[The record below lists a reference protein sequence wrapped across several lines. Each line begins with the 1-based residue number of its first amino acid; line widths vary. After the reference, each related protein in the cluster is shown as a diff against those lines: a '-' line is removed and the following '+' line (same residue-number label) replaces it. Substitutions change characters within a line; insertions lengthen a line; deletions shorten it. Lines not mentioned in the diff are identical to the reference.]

1 VTRGPESQK
10 YFCAEATA
18 ATAGAGAGLDLNPH
32 KRSLAAPRN
41 ARRSAPLS
49 DYRISPY
56 DPNRVLQKMRLE
68 ILIAIDII
76 TSKIATAIINHRGK
90 RAAAGTST

>member
-1 VTRGPESQK
+1 
-10 YFCAEATA
+10 
-18 ATAGAGAGLDLNPH
+18 
-32 KRSLAAPRN
+32 
-41 ARRSAPLS
+41 
-49 DYRISPY
+49 
-56 DPNRVLQKMRLE
+56 MRLE